1 MPPETTK
8 GLGARRPSQSLGRL
22 PKADLHRHAE
32 TYAHLDRLLA
42 ERDDH
47 PPYDWESSLE
57 SLAELPP
64 GMPRVRRLNGDLDTA
79 QLNALAVGYGHFVP
93 WVSNMLEG
101 AARDGALLVEVRFGV
116 GAGLGP
122 YHMALFREAER
133 RVRERHPLFYAEA
146 IGVMRLSTAS
156 PPEAFESCLRAREQG
171 LAGIDFIPDPYDSEA
186 DWTEAAVWAERAS
199 EAGLGVTVH
208 AGEFST
214 ANISAALQLP
224 GIGRVGHGVYSTA
237 TDKLLQRV
245 ADSGVT
251 VECCLTSNL
260 TLGAVP
266 SLEEHPIRRLVESG
280 VPVTLSTD
288 DPVRLCTSI
297 EREYE
302 RAAALGFGRDD
313 LLSFTSQGI
322 LASFTSEERRSRL
335 LEVMCEDAQ
344 PS

>member
-1 MPPETTK
+1 MK
-8 GLGARRPSQSLGRL
+8 
-22 PKADLHRHAE
+22 
-32 TYAHLDRLLA
+32 
-42 ERDDH
+42 
-47 PPYDWESSLE
+47 

-64 GMPRVRRLNGDLDTA
+64 GMPRVARLNGGLDTA
-79 QLNALAVGYGHFVP
+79 ELNTLAVGYAHFVP
-93 WVSNMLEG
+93 WVSAMLEG
-101 AARDGALLVEVRFGV
+101 AARDGAVLVEVRFGV

-122 YHMALFREAER
+122 CHMTLFREAER

-146 IGVMRLSTAS
+146 IGAMRLSTAS

-186 DWTEAAVWAERAS
+186 DWTEAAVWAERAA
-199 EAGLGVTVH
+199 EAGLGITVH

-224 GIGRVGHGVYSTA
+224 GISRIGHGVYATA

-245 ADSGVT
+245 VDSGVT

-260 TLGAVP
+260 ALGAVP
-266 SLEEHPIRRLVESG
+266 SLVEHPIRRLVESG

-313 LLSFTSQGI
+313 LLSFTRQGI
-322 LASFTSEERRSRL
+322 LASFTSEERRSKL
-335 LEVMCEDAQ
+335 LEATSEDAQ